1 MAPERGSR
9 SVAIIPAAST
19 GIVVA
24 DPEFALAA
32 QGHFRMDHVGVR
44 PGPPAFTS
52 PAFLGRDGPRPW
64 WTPVPQSGRMSLA
77 SNAQSPYNER
87 QLPMSL
93 DDIIEELPKLT
104 PEERRQIYLQIER
117 LDGEP
122 EFEATPE
129 MLAAIEEGT
138 RSVQTEPTYSLE
150 EARQRVRE
158 WASTASA

>member
-1 MAPERGSR
+1 
-9 SVAIIPAAST
+9 
-19 GIVVA
+19 
-24 DPEFALAA
+24 
-32 QGHFRMDHVGVR
+32 
-44 PGPPAFTS
+44 
-52 PAFLGRDGPRPW
+52 
-64 WTPVPQSGRMSLA
+64 MSLA

-93 DDIIEELPKLT
+93 DEIIEELPKLT
-104 PEERRQIYLQIER
+104 PEERRQIYLQVER

-129 MLAAIEEGT
+129 MLATIEEVT
-138 RSVQTEPTYSLE
+138 RSVQIEPTYSLE